1 MGNAGGSPL
10 THGGCPRLDVEHEL
24 MSSDMHFF
32 LKVSLCFERKG
43 RSMDDI
49 LILVE
54 ILVMIRRR

>member
-1 MGNAGGSPL
+1 M
-10 THGGCPRLDVEHEL
+10 GGCPRLDVEHEL

-49 LILVE
+49 LILVG